1 MAQVARV
8 SPRRLGFRSGPV
20 HVRFVVAKTAL
31 EPVSILVF
39 QILPVRAIPPMVYTD
54 LRHNTVIPRLK
65 KIICSGITFVSRN
78 ELLEWPNRSCLL
90 LYVSA
95 RIH

>member
-1 MAQVARV
+1 MAQVSRV

-39 QILPVRAIPPMVYTD
+39 QILPVWAIPPMVYTD
-54 LRHNTVIPRLK
+54 LRHNTAFSHKKSGLK
-65 KIICSGITFVSRN
+65 FNK
-78 ELLEWPNRSCLL
+78 L
-90 LYVSA
+90 
-95 RIH
+95 